1 MDREN
6 EAEDEAISEYVLDSI
21 TDDDG
26 VLRAAFMSRDIYHH
40 EGIQHGVKGT
50 PEIVNGNRPPADLVF
65 ADTEFM
71 LPGKQASYGIAAV
84 ERLSGNPPI
93 NIPLRSTKTDKDF
106 ERDKGHR
113 SGI

>member
-40 EGIQHGVKGT
+40 EGKWLTFHSEDLTLQT
-50 PEIVNGNRPPADLVF
+50 PHMSLRVEVCSGF
-65 ADTEFM
+65 
-71 LPGKQASYGIAAV
+71 KQALKP
-84 ERLSGNPPI
+84 RQ
-93 NIPLRSTKTDKDF
+93 RHSTWR
-106 ERDKGHR
+106 ERDARDRQRQPTTGR
-113 SGI
+113 SGFR